1 MSLVIGLIDG
11 VVVAKHAE
19 GSLSVSSYAR
29 LFYALS
35 LPVAGFVADIKNR
48 KYLSI
53 LTVCTLF
60 ISTISTA
67 LMSASGTFFWA
78 TAFMYVYSG
87 FYVMFFTISFID
99 LAPRTKRPELWASM
113 GRVIRSLTTAFT
125 AIPVVGL
132 FERFPGCRK
141 LYFIRDDLTGFIS
154 IH

>member
-1 MSLVIGLIDG
+1 MFENPLPYSSENKTDKKEVSILIVATILMSLVIGLIDG

-53 LTVCTLF
+53 VTVCTLF

-67 LMSASGTFFWA
+67 LMSA
-78 TAFMYVYSG
+78 
-87 FYVMFFTISFID
+87 
-99 LAPRTKRPELWASM
+99 
-113 GRVIRSLTTAFT
+113 
-125 AIPVVGL
+125 
-132 FERFPGCRK
+132 
-141 LYFIRDDLTGFIS
+141 
-154 IH
+154 